1 MIHQAVSDVL
11 NIWQAKHS
19 FTVPGYINLKR
30 WYPSINLGKGNSIT
44 VVVENA
50 CAISYNIRGEDF
62 LDVGRNSFTYQKIA
76 SINLSPTLKGF
87 YPLDY
92 DLKKMNDFLTDFDAS
107 FYANH
112 ERFNRGVTENFT
124 ADLP

>member
-1 MIHQAVSDVL
+1 MIHQAVLKVL
-11 NIWQAKHS
+11 NIWQAKPS

-30 WYPSINLGKGNSIT
+30 WYPSTNLGNGNSIT

-50 CAISYNIRGEDF
+50 CAISYNIKGEDF
-62 LDVGRNSFTYQKIA
+62 LDVGRNSFTYHKSA
-76 SINLSPTLKGF
+76 SINLSPTIKDF
-87 YPLDY
+87 YPLKD
-92 DLKKMNDFLTDFDAS
+92 DLKRMNDFLADFDAS